1 MYANRMTVDVT
12 IKCGECP
19 RVGAASAQ
27 LTPNTIA
34 GELVLRADNMQPPAD
49 WTVKQVDSRVE
60 ELFCPICSRE
70 GRL

>member
-27 LTPNTIA
+27 LSPTGTGDLIIQPDS
-34 GELVLRADNMQPPAD
+34 VQPPAD
-49 WTVKQVDSRVE
+49 WARKQVDRRTW
-60 ELFCPICSRE
+60 ELFCPICARE